1 MIEGN
6 LDGIEML
13 RVIRVAGN
21 LSITG
26 IEAAAGPLR
35 IMSDHEPDLR
45 REGATAEVN
54 FDGNA
59 ELSIAPGVAV
69 EVIECAG
76 HLEVEDF
83 TGSLNLHRVAGHFS
97 ANNAGSIAIRGNI
110 EGRCY
115 VEGAGAIA
123 GKCVKGDLF
132 VEKARSVS
140 FDLVAGNVTCIE
152 VSGEVTIEQIGGRF
166 SVQGIEGDVRAATV
180 GGKVEAERAHSLK
193 VETVGGKLRA
203 LKIAGGVTV
212 ATIGGKASIDGAGS
226 VAIATV
232 GGQLS
237 LRGIAGDVEVAQVGG
252 AARLG
257 GDFAAG
263 SNWRVRSGGR
273 MLAELASNSSVAL
286 EAVARHGRV
295 RVYGID
301 GEMRFDG
308 RDRLSARF
316 GAGECKLALETSGSD
331 IIVEGEDARGRAG
344 ASARFR
350 WRDIGA
356 PFETLAENLGEEI
369 PEMVAGIVGAA
380 GRIVAETGSLSG
392 GFVRGVS
399 RSVAEAMREVEREIG
414 DLKREVPEQTA
425 EKLAK
430 LGEQIHRLV
439 NEALD
444 QRRSRSRADAE
455 RIRERIREEAI
466 RMREAVR
473 EARRAR
479 TAARSARTPAAET
492 ENDLREQ
499 VRPQGSQPAQP
510 QPAETAA
517 DAADPDATRRLV
529 PDQEILRILASVKA
543 GELDPEEADDLIR
556 TLLEVEGAE
565 RSAKPL
571 A

>member
-1 MIEGN
+1 MIEGS
-6 LDGIEML
+6 LDGIEVL
-13 RVIRVAGN
+13 RVIRAAGN

-26 IEAAAGPLR
+26 LEAAAGPLR
-35 IMSDHEPDLR
+35 IICDHEPDLR
-45 REGATAEVN
+45 RDGAAAEVS
-54 FDGNA
+54 FDADA
-59 ELSIAPGVAV
+59 ELAIAPGVAV
-69 EVIECAG
+69 EVMECAG

-83 TGSLNLHRVAGHFS
+83 TGSLNLYRVAGHFS
-97 ANNAGSIAIRGNI
+97 ANNVGPITIRGNV

-115 VEGAGAIA
+115 VAGAGAIA

-140 FDLVAGNVTCIE
+140 FDLVAGNATCIE
-152 VSGEVTIEQIGGRF
+152 VAGEVAIEQIGGRF
-166 SVQGIEGDVRAATV
+166 SVQEIEGDVRAATV

-193 VETVGGKLRA
+193 VDTVGGKLRA
-203 LKIAGGVTV
+203 LRIAGGVTV

-226 VAIATV
+226 VTIATV

-237 LRGIAGDVEVAQVGG
+237 LRAVTGAVEVAQVGG

-257 GDFAAG
+257 GDFAGG

-273 MLAELASNSSVAL
+273 MLVELASSSSVAL
-286 EAVARHGRV
+286 EAVARQGRV
-295 RVYGID
+295 RVYGIE
-301 GEMRFDG
+301 GELRFNG

-316 GAGECKLALETSGSD
+316 GAGDCKLAIETSGSD
-331 IIVEGEDARGRAG
+331 IIVEGEDVRGRAG

-380 GRIVAETGSLSG
+380 GRIVAETGSFSG
-392 GFVRGVS
+392 GIVRGVT
-399 RSVAEAMREVEREIG
+399 RSVGEAMREVEREIG
-414 DLKREVPEQTA
+414 DLKHEVPEHTA
-425 EKLAK
+425 EKLSR
-430 LGEQIHRLV
+430 LGEQIRSLV

-455 RIRERIREEAI
+455 RIRQRIREEAL

-479 TAARSARTPAAET
+479 AAARSARTAGTPDDAGE
-492 ENDLREQ
+492 
-499 VRPQGSQPAQP
+499 RPRSRAPEQPADAQP
-510 QPAETAA
+510 SQTAA
-517 DAADPDATRRLV
+517 PAGDPNATRRLV

-543 GELDPEEADDLIR
+543 GEIDPEEADELIR

-565 RSAKPL
+565 RSSKPG